1 MAGSSSDSDS
11 EMKVVGTM
19 TAEEGDAR
27 REQMTKLQSAIDS
40 NNIKYLGDNLGS
52 LSAFV
57 DLTFD
62 NRTSPIY
69 LAVRTGNLDV
79 LKMLIKARFGVDVG
93 IKSPLYHASTFGN
106 AEVVKM
112 LLDAGADPNKAK
124 RGDGYTPLY
133 VASLNGHTKVVEM
146 LLGAR
151 ADPNKATTDTGK
163 TPLITA
169 STNGRAEVVEMLL
182 GAGADPNKATTDTS
196 DTPLFGASSNGHT
209 KVVKILLEAG
219 ADPDKATTDT
229 GVTSLFIASQE
240 GYAEVVKILL
250 GAGAD
255 KDKATTDDG
264 QTPVYAASRSGHAE
278 VAKILLD
285 AGADPDKATTDI
297 GATPLFIASQQSN
310 TEVVKVLL
318 EAGADKDKATET
330 NATPLSA
337 ASFRGYAEVVKI
349 LLDAGADPDK
359 ARTDLPQGQNVTP
372 LFLASQDGH
381 PEVVKM
387 LLGAGA
393 NPNKARATDN
403 MTPLGWACQRADANM
418 VEMLLDANAD
428 PNIAKTNNGTTPL
441 IFSVLRASDDEAL
454 AVIQL
459 LAMAGADIL
468 QVDTDNKTA
477 AMRAQDRNLPKTVAW
492 LNTVAN
498 LNQVQIIVALGR
510 EDVLRKILR
519 RGEIDLFSP
528 RAQGTSSITELAAVT
543 GDSMLRLVTKAK
555 LKWSPVR
562 HGLFHPAHRS
572 TVYCILLVAWRAPRR
587 LGLRQNWI
595 TAIPTEIWFI
605 IIEWLGRVGWPNE
618 GRQALLQF
626 PSPGS
631 VNVRASTDF
640 SDPNNLGRIGVAN
653 VLPGEYLF
661 SPDVAAEFE
670 DFMVYAKDQRRRIDT
685 TPTLKN
691 AKTLRRAM
699 DDIIEAANKIE
710 SGIRSRDKEKRK
722 LRYECEETIKILQT
736 VNGFTKKMQG
746 VFLEE
751 HLVVEDLMGV

>member
-11 EMKVVGTM
+11 EIEVVGTM
-19 TAEEGDAR
+19 TAEERNAK
-27 REQMTKLQSAIDS
+27 REQMTTLHYAIDS
-40 NNIKYLGDNLGS
+40 NDIKYLSDNLGS

-57 DLTFD
+57 NSTFD
-62 NRTSPIY
+62 SEDGTSPIY
-69 LAVRTGNLDV
+69 LAAKIGNLKA
-79 LKMLIKARFGVDVG
+79 LEMLIRAGFNVNVG
-93 IKSPLYHASTFGN
+93 TRSPLEGVSKETPKVV
-106 AEVVKM
+106 EVVKM
-112 LLDAGADPNKAK
+112 LL
-124 RGDGYTPLY
+124 
-133 VASLNGHTKVVEM
+133 E
-146 LLGAR
+146 AR
-151 ADPNKATTDTGK
+151 ADPDKANRSDGT

-169 STNGRAEVVEMLL
+169 STNGRAEVVKMLL
-182 GAGADPNKATTDTS
+182 GAGADPNKATTDTG
-196 DTPLFGASSNGHT
+196 DTPLFGASCYGH
-209 KVVKILLEAG
+209 
-219 ADPDKATTDT
+219 
-229 GVTSLFIASQE
+229 
-240 GYAEVVKILL
+240 AEVVKILL

-264 QTPVYAASRSGHAE
+264 QTPVYAASRSGRAE

-297 GATPLFIASQQSN
+297 GATPLFITSQQSH

-318 EAGADKDKATET
+318 GAGADPDKATET

-337 ASFRGYAEVVKI
+337 ASFRGHAEVVKI

-359 ARTDLPQGQNVTP
+359 ARTDLPEGQNVTP

-393 NPNKARATDN
+393 NPNKARAIDN

-428 PNIAKTNNGTTPL
+428 PNIATTDNGTTPL
-441 IFSVLRASDDEAL
+441 IQSVSQASDDQAL
-454 AVIQL
+454 DVVQL

-468 QVDTDNKTA
+468 HVDVGNKTA

-492 LNTVAN
+492 LNSVAN

-510 EDVLRKILR
+510 EDVLRKILG

-528 RAQGTSSITELAAVT
+528 RAQGTSSITELAAVK
-543 GDSMLRLVTKAK
+543 GDSMKRLVTEAK

-572 TVYCILLVAWRAPRR
+572 TVYCILLVAWRAPNR
-587 LGLRQNWI
+587 LGLGRDWI
-595 TAIPTEIWFI
+595 RVIPTEIWFI

-699 DDIIEAANKIE
+699 DDIIEAANEIE
-710 SGIRSRDKEKRK
+710 SGIRSRDEEKRK
-722 LRYECEETIKILQT
+722 LRHKCEETIKILQT

-746 VFLEE
+746 VFLKE
-751 HLVVEDLMGV
+751 HRVVEDLMGV